1 MTVNNARDHHILN
14 ELYVQACRALL
25 SAYGLTANVQ
35 EQRRGTSSR
44 NKTNYVSL
52 LGASG
57 EGIGLSS
64 VLKIDRDLVIDMH
77 PLGSANISQPDLEDW
92 CLELNNQLIGRLKNK
107 LLGYG
112 RVVSVGLPVLLR
124 GTDLSTIN
132 AADSEV
138 HQYSVESADGQLIL
152 TLATLIAHD
161 VAFREME
168 PLTNDE
174 EVLVE
179 GAVALF

>member
-112 RVVSVGLPVLLR
+112 RVVIVGLPMLLT
-124 GTDLSTIN
+124 GTDVSAVN
-132 AADSEV
+132 PPNSKV
-138 HQYSVESADGQLIL
+138 QQYSVESADGQITL

-161 VAFREME
+161 VELQEME
-168 PLTNDE
+168 PSMNE
-174 EVLVE
+174 EAALIE
-179 GAVALF
+179 GSVALF